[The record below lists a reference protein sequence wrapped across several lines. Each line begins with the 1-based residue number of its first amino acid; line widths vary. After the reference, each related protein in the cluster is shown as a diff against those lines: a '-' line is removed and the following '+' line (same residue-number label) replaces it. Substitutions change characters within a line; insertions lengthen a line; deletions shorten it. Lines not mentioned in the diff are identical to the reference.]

1 MHLVREE
8 GKISFC
14 SLKNSS
20 KLTTEAEADTIRNSN
35 KDSNTFDFVSQS
47 AISLMDDEYYCDV
60 DKLTDDGN
68 KIFLNLLTL
77 RF

>member
-1 MHLVREE
+1 LHLVREE
-8 GKISFC
+8 RKISSC
-14 SLKNSS
+14 SLNNSS

-35 KDSNTFDFVSQS
+35 KESDTSNFVNQS

-68 KIFLNLLTL
+68 QIFFTSLNT
-77 RF
+77 